1 MLFTSRPSRR
11 SLTAVAV
18 TVASAF
24 ALSGCIKLDID
35 MKVKSD
41 TKLDGTMI
49 VAFNE
54 EVMKS
59 FEGMADGMST
69 SNTKSKTPTTKAKSF
84 EQQTKDGIKEAQ
96 AKLPKGSAVKLYKQ
110 KGWLGQEI
118 SFKDVDASLVL
129 GAGLNAGATGGT
141 GTDTST
147 LKIVKKGDSLILD
160 GVLDMGGGTGD
171 GSDAGM
177 DMSGLMA
184 GGKPE
189 LRVKFTFP
197 GKVATASKGGK
208 ISGNSVTW
216 TPEFGKKLVMKA
228 TAKAN

>member
-1 MLFTSRPSRR
+1 MLLTSRPSKR
-11 SLTAVAV
+11 SLAAIAVS
-18 TVASAF
+18 VASAF

-59 FEGMADGMST
+59 FEGMAEGMST

-84 EQQTKDGIKEAQ
+84 EEQTKNDIKDAQ
-96 AKLPKGSAVKLYKQ
+96 RKLPKGSSVKLYKK

-129 GAGLNAGATGGT
+129 GAGLTAGAGGGT
-141 GTDTST
+141 STDKSK
-147 LKIVKKGDSLILD
+147 LKIVKKGDSLMLD

-171 GSDAGM
+171 GADAGM

-197 GKVATASKGGK
+197 GGVSSASKGGK

-216 TPEFGKKLVMKA
+216 TPEFGKTLVMKA
-228 TAKAN
+228 TAKAS

>member
-1 MLFTSRPSRR
+1 MLFTPRPSRR
-11 SLTAVAV
+11 SLTAIAV

-54 EVMKS
+54 QVMKS
-59 FEGMADGMST
+59 FEGMAEGMST
-69 SNTKSKTPTTKAKSF
+69 SKTKSKTPTTKAKSF
-84 EQQTKDGIKEAQ
+84 EQQTKDGVKEAQ
-96 AKLPKGSAVKLYKQ
+96 AKLPKGSSVKLYKQ

-118 SFKDVDASLVL
+118 SFKGVDASLVL
-129 GAGLNAGATGGT
+129 GAGLSAGATGASN
-141 GTDTST
+141 DTSK
-147 LKIVKKGDSLILD
+147 LKITKSGDSMILD

-171 GSDAGM
+171 STDSGM
-177 DMSGLMA
+177 DMSGLMS

-197 GKVATASKGGK
+197 GKVSSASKGGK

-228 TAKAN
+228 TAKAS

>member
-1 MLFTSRPSRR
+1 MLFTFRPSRR
-11 SLTAVAV
+11 SLAAVAV

-54 EVMKS
+54 QVMKS

-84 EQQTKDGIKEAQ
+84 EQQTKDGVKKAQ
-96 AKLPKGSAVKLYKQ
+96 AKLPRGSSAKLYK
-110 KGWLGQEI
+110 KDGWLGQEI
-118 SFKDVDASLVL
+118 SFKGVDASLVL
-129 GAGLNAGATGGT
+129 GVGLNAGATADPT
-141 GTDTST
+141 SDTSKLAIT
-147 LKIVKKGDSLILD
+147 KKGDLLLLD
-160 GVLDMGGGTGD
+160 GVLDMGGGSD
-171 GSDAGM
+171 GTDAGM

-216 TPEFGKKLVMKA
+216 TPEFGKKLLMKA
-228 TAKAN
+228 TAKAS

>member
-1 MLFTSRPSRR
+1 MLFTPRPSRR
-11 SLTAVAV
+11 SLTAIAV

-54 EVMKS
+54 QVMKS

-84 EQQTKDGIKEAQ
+84 EQQTKDGVKEAQ
-96 AKLPKGSAVKLYKQ
+96 AKLPKGSSVKLYKQ

-118 SFKDVDASLVL
+118 SFKGVDASLVL
-129 GAGLNAGATGGT
+129 GAGLNAGATGT
-141 GTDTST
+141 SNDTSK
-147 LKIVKKGDSLILD
+147 LKITKSGDSMILD

-171 GSDAGM
+171 STDSGM
-177 DMSGLMA
+177 DMSGLMS

-197 GKVATASKGGK
+197 GKVSSASKGGK

-228 TAKAN
+228 TAKAS

>member
-1 MLFTSRPSRR
+1 MLFTPRLSRR
-11 SLTAVAV
+11 SVTAIAV

-54 EVMKS
+54 QVMKS
-59 FEGMADGMST
+59 FEGMAEGMST
-69 SNTKSKTPTTKAKSF
+69 SKTKSKTPTTKAKSF
-84 EQQTKDGIKEAQ
+84 EQQTKDGVKEAQ
-96 AKLPKGSAVKLYKQ
+96 AKLPKGSSVKLYKQ

-118 SFKDVDASLVL
+118 SFKGVDASLVL
-129 GAGLNAGATGGT
+129 GAGLNAGATGT
-141 GTDTST
+141 SNDTSK
-147 LKIVKKGDSLILD
+147 LKITKSGDSMILD

-171 GSDAGM
+171 STDSGM
-177 DMSGLMA
+177 DMSGLMS

-197 GKVATASKGGK
+197 GKVSSASKGGK

-228 TAKAN
+228 TAKAS